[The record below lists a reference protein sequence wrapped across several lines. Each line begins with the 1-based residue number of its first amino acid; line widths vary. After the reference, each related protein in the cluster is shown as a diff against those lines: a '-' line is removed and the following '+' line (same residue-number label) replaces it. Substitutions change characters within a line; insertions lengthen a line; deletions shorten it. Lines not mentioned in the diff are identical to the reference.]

1 MSIRKIL
8 GYFKNS
14 ITGCGV
20 FLLLLGVEFFA
31 GLRTPTDSV
40 PAWFVYL
47 SQLTMII
54 ICCVVYAC
62 LRHRYDTGRFSVA
75 IPVRYIG
82 LDVKGVDWVVL
93 VENTPVLEINR
104 IVSICYQSKD
114 NDIETTI
121 GLGYVE
127 TKNDM
132 NNFQI
137 KVLRAY
143 CRVGWDLQKLGY
155 KLLTVKPV
163 VDKDWLS

>member
-1 MSIRKIL
+1 M
-8 GYFKNS
+8 
-14 ITGCGV
+14 
-20 FLLLLGVEFFA
+20 
-31 GLRTPTDSV
+31 
-40 PAWFVYL
+40 
-47 SQLTMII
+47 
-54 ICCVVYAC
+54 
-62 LRHRYDTGRFSVA
+62 
-75 IPVRYIG
+75 
-82 LDVKGVDWVVL
+82 
-93 VENTPVLEINR
+93 LEINR